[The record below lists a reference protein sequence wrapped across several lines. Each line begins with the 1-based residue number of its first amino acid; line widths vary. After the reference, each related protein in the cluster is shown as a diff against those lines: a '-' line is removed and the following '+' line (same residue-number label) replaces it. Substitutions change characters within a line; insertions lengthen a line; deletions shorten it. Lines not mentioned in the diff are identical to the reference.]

1 MNLKSLASAFPPHAY
16 SQADCLEAIQRSP
29 VVRTL
34 RSRSLKLLER
44 ILAAD
49 SGIDRRHFYL
59 PEPAEIF
66 SRDAQTLNQ
75 LFEIQAPAL
84 AGQALDAA
92 LDRAGL
98 KASHLD
104 ALFVCTCTGYLCPGI
119 TSHVSEQAGLKPDA
133 YLQDLVGLGC
143 GAAIPLLQSADGFL
157 HANPGARVATIAV
170 EICSAAF
177 FIDDDPGVLISLCL
191 FGDGAAAAIWSGD
204 DAGNGW
210 RVDNFQTLHWP
221 QHREKIRFVNAFGQ
235 LKNKLHRSVPGLA
248 AQAVSELFESSG
260 CQPDAI
266 IAHTGGRDVLQAL
279 EDQLPSGPLTASRE
293 VLRKYGNISS
303 PSVLVALEEH
313 LARGGN
319 EKELWLTSFGAGFS
333 AHACRLSRG
342 TGQGDDS

>member
-1 MNLKSLASAFPPHAY
+1 MNLNSIASAFPPHAY
-16 SQADCLEAIQRSP
+16 TQADCLEAIQRSP
-29 VVRTL
+29 AAKTL
-34 RSRSLKLLER
+34 RNRSLKLLER
-44 ILAAD
+44 ILEAD
-49 SGIDRRHFYL
+49 SGIDKRHFYVA
-59 PEPAEIF
+59 EPSEIF
-66 SRDAQTLNQ
+66 SRDAQTLNR
-75 LFEIQAPAL
+75 LFESQAPAL
-84 AGQALDAA
+84 AGEALDAA
-92 LDRAGL
+92 LDRAEL

-143 GAAIPLLQSADGFL
+143 GAAIPLMRSADGFL
-157 HANPGARVATIAV
+157 HANPDARVATIAV

-177 FIDDDPGVLISLCL
+177 YIDDDPGVLISLCL
-191 FGDGAAAAIWSGD
+191 FGDGAAAAIWSGGE
-204 DAGNGW
+204 AGDGW

-235 LKNKLHRSVPGLA
+235 LKNKLDRSVPSLA
-248 AQAVSELFESSG
+248 AQAVSELFKSSG

-279 EDQLPSGPLTASRE
+279 EDHLPSGPLTTSKD

-303 PSVLVALEEH
+303 PSVLVALEEQ
-313 LARGGN
+313 LACGGN

-333 AHACRLSRG
+333 AHACRLKR
-342 TGQGDDS
+342 